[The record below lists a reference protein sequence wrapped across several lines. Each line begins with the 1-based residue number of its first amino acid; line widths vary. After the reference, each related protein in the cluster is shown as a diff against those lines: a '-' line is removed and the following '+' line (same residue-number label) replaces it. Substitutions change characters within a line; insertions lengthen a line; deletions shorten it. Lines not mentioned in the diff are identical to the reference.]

1 MSKGLRRKISFQ
13 YKAAYYL
20 FTILLLLSSLTAEQ
34 TRAAAYP
41 PVGSEITSLQETY
54 NQANSSDTIRAKN
67 KIFTEALVFDR
78 PISVNLK
85 GGYSDTTYT
94 TTNGST
100 SLHGTLSIRNGTL
113 RVSNLVVS
121 GSGSGNLA
129 ISAVTVTMPR
139 IAWTTDLL
147 ADSRVDYGETTG
159 YGMSVSGTDLS
170 TSHSLVLTGLKP
182 NTTYHYIVSSS
193 TSGASAATVDNTFT
207 TPDFIAATVAD
218 IGNSAVIEVA
228 GDFDTTNPDSSINSA
243 PRQKVAQEY
252 YKTHNDNLDFL
263 VIFST
268 FDYAMP
274 DQDTQGVYMSVRN
287 DTLGINQ
294 TVFDNSAYYGSN
306 SKLQGTIDMG
316 NVSTLA
322 VNPYGEQLN
331 QTLTVLSHEF
341 AHRFGAYVRYKLPD
355 NSISTGLLGKDN
367 SHWSYLL
374 DSQGSVMYGN
384 GWNDNGNGTFTST
397 TIMNSYSPLDLYLMG
412 MIPKDQVPPMLLIDN
427 QNINKTQLPFLGATV
442 SGTAST
448 VSINDIVAAE
458 GERVPNVS
466 TSQKQFNVGYI
477 LLVKHG
483 DSMGQA
489 AQALDVVRKGFAGR
503 FAELTQGIGSIA
515 NVPASLEVAIDS
527 PANGA
532 TITGPSV
539 QVKGAVINSTGV
551 ETGVAVNGIP
561 AAVSG
566 SQFVANNVQLVQ
578 GENTITVIATD
589 INGLTNTATKTVTA
603 QLGNYIRLTSNIE
616 SGTAPLTISFK
627 IDGSF
632 TISAAQISYT
642 GPVPVTITL
651 GASASEF
658 ATTLTIEGTYTFTA
672 STFGPD
678 GQSYTDTVK
687 ITVLPKS
694 AMDSLFTQKWKGMKQ
709 KVISGDT
716 QGAGL
721 YFPLASRDMFQ
732 AIFTDPTIDSVSRLN
747 EISAIEIYNRSE
759 GFAQGGLIRQDEDGE
774 FSYPITFSRDES
786 GLWRIYNF

>member
-1 MSKGLRRKISFQ
+1 MSRLLRKPRFYQPAIFILFSSFIIS
-13 YKAAYYL
+13 AC
-20 FTILLLLSSLTAEQ
+20 LLLTGPASTAD
-34 TRAAAYP
+34 YP
-41 PVGSEITSLQETY
+41 PVGSENTSLQEAY
-54 NQANSSDTIRAKN
+54 NQASSGDTIRAKA
-67 KIFTEALVFDR
+67 KIFSESLVLDR
-78 PISVNLK
+78 SLNINLH

-113 RVSNLVVS
+113 RVSNLAVS

-139 IAWTTDLL
+139 IAWTTDQL
-147 ADSRVDYGETTG
+147 ADSRVDYGETTS
-159 YGMSVSGTDLS
+159 YGLSVSGTDLT

-252 YKTHNDNLDFL
+252 YKTHSDNLDFL

-274 DQDTQGVYMSVRN
+274 DPDTQGVYMSVRN

-322 VNPYGEQLN
+322 VNPYSELLN

-341 AHRFGAYVRYKLPD
+341 VHRFGAYVRYKLPD
-355 NSISTGLLGKDN
+355 NSLSTALLGKDN

-384 GWNDNGNGTFTST
+384 GWNDNGDGTYTSA
-397 TIMNSYSPLDLYLMG
+397 TIMNSYSPLDLCLMG
-412 MIPKDQVPPMLLIDN
+412 MIPKDQVPPILLIGNPAID
-427 QNINKTQLPFLGATV
+427 KTQLPFLGVTV
-442 SGTAST
+442 SGTTST

-466 TSQKQFNVGYI
+466 TSQKQFNVGYV
-477 LLVKHG
+477 LLVRHG
-483 DSMGQA
+483 DSIGQA

-503 FAELTQGIGSIA
+503 FAELTNGVGSIS
-515 NVPASLEVAIDS
+515 NVPASLEVIFDT
-527 PANGA
+527 PANNS

-539 QVKGAVINSTGV
+539 QVTGAVINTTGA
-551 ETGVAVNGIP
+551 ESGVAVNGIP
-561 AAVSG
+561 ATING
-566 SQFVANNVQLVQ
+566 IRFVANNVDLQP
-578 GENTITVIATD
+578 GTNTIIITATD
-589 INGLTNTATKTVTA
+589 VNALTSTASRTVTS
-603 QLGNYIRLTSNIE
+603 QTGNYIRLVPNME
-616 SGTAPLTISFK
+616 SGTAPLDINLAVN
-627 IDGSF
+627 GSF
-632 TISAAQISYT
+632 AITSSTLNYSGPVAISILPGSTPRSYLVHFPMEGVYTLTINVT
-642 GPVPVTITL
+642 GPDGLTYEDSVTIT
-651 GASASEF
+651 
-658 ATTLTIEGTYTFTA
+658 I
-672 STFGPD
+672 
-678 GQSYTDTVK
+678 
-687 ITVLPKS
+687 LPKTK
-694 AMDSLFTQKWKGMKQ
+694 LGGQLRQKWEGMKR
-709 KVISGDT
+709 KVLLGDI
-716 QGAGL
+716 QGAASF
-721 YFPLASRDMFQ
+721 FPLATRDRFQ
-732 AIFTDPTIDSVSRLN
+732 TLMNDPTTNIAARLN
-747 EISAIEIYNRSE
+747 EISSLEVYSVSNDT
-759 GFAQGGLIRQDEDGE
+759 AQAGAIRQEASGTYA
-774 FSYPITFSRDES
+774 YPVNFMRDEN
-786 GLWRIYNF
+786 GIWFIYGF